1 MCCVDLVRMS
11 TRRDRL
17 TLFPHLA
24 QAPMSC
30 KQSKSSL
37 WFFVHLVELASSPLM
52 FPFVVSGCLV
62 ASIICPGM
70 IAESLKN
77 AEDHEKYTVSV
88 ACLCMAACKHG
99 QQSLVNEYRYC
110 LTSHGTFLSGMAFH
124 SAFLHIKR
132 EFRDY

>member
-37 WFFVHLVELASSPLM
+37 WFFVHLVELASSSLM
-52 FPFVVSGCLV
+52 FPLVVSGCLV
-62 ASIICPGM
+62 ASIICPGN

-77 AEDHEKYTVSV
+77 AEDHEKCTVSV
-88 ACLCMAACKHG
+88 VCLCVPACKHCK
-99 QQSLVNEYRYC
+99 QSHR
-110 LTSHGTFLSGMAFH
+110 
-124 SAFLHIKR
+124 
-132 EFRDY
+132 